1 MEPGRQNLGTA
12 PPPEGVARKPLMLLI
27 AAAVLAGG
35 IYFIFFHSSA
45 VSPIPSVPRLPFGPE
60 EQGYAAKLEFTNLAM
75 SRAENFLHQEVTIL
89 SGDVTN
95 DGDRFVRGVDV
106 TVTFQDEMQQIV
118 LRETR
123 PVFGPNAAPLE
134 PGKSTHFDIS
144 FDHVPPSWNVQ
155 VPSVHVAGL
164 EFAGTKK

>member
-1 MEPGRQNLGTA
+1 MEPGRQNLASA
-12 PPPEGVARKPLMLLI
+12 PPPEGVARKPLILLI
-27 AAAVLAGG
+27 AALVLAGG
-35 IYFIFFHSSA
+35 IYFIFFHSPA
-45 VSPIPSVPRLPFGPE
+45 VSPIPPAPRLPFGPE
-60 EQGYAAKLEFTNLAM
+60 EQAYAAKLTFSNMAM

-89 SGDVTN
+89 SGDVAN
-95 DGDRFVRGVDV
+95 DGDRFVRALDV
-106 TVTFQDEMQQIV
+106 TITFQDEMQQIV